1 VVGAW
6 EPLTLKCISQKLFE
20 VNMRRLFI
28 LAGLLVLASMVSA
41 QEGHFIKDAAY
52 RTLVHEQYLKRR
64 DLARGRDKELFG
76 VMERTLTA
84 EQTETLEFLYAFMP
98 LSDLANLDG
107 EYFLGQVNTSLEA
120 RHFFSWGK
128 TIPEDIFR
136 HFVLP
141 YRVNNENPDTARQVF
156 FRELKNRIK
165 GLSMYEAA
173 LEVNHWCHEK
183 VTYRATDERTSAPL
197 ATIKT
202 AFGRC
207 GEESVFTVAA
217 LRSVGIPA
225 RQVYTPRWAH
235 TDDNHAW
242 VEVWADGRWYF
253 MGACEPEP
261 ELNMAWFTGPAKRA
275 MMVNTTVFG
284 QYSGPEE
291 ILMKT
296 SLYTKINQ
304 LPIYAPSTKLLVIV
318 KDTNSSPIQDANV
331 DFCLYNSA
339 EFYPVATKTT
349 DTRGEA
355 SVITG
360 LGDMVVWA
368 SKDGQYALAKISV
381 GNTDTLILTLR
392 EPEYAERE
400 VDLYIIPPVARSV
413 EAVNQAKAE
422 DNNRR
427 LGGEDTI
434 REAYVA
440 TFIDSASAAA
450 FAKDKGFSVSDTWRL
465 LHNSRGNW
473 KENMFYLS
481 LLRVEEAKNGFDLL
495 EAITEKDL
503 HDTPASILLDHLRHT
518 LPKPE
523 ELDQESYMRFVLSP
537 RIGRELITPWR
548 SFIQQSF
555 SKKQMR
561 DFRKNPSKV
570 ADWINGYIK
579 PDQTNYYSV
588 PLSPKGVMQ
597 LGLADTYSKKVLFV
611 AICRSLGIP
620 AKISQANGKPG
631 YLHESRWMEIAF
643 DKEIASA
650 AEKSKV
656 ALYYDGV
663 EGIEKPGYYTRFT
676 LARLENGRF
685 KTLDYENDPSVSSFP
700 CQLTV
705 DAGYYMLVTGNRQ
718 SDGSVLCHLQF
729 FMLPGGSSKDV
740 HLTIRNRQKEPEI
753 LGHLKA
759 DATFSGFPGMDTLKL
774 SSFKNDEGLIVFLIE
789 PDKEPTK
796 HLMEEIQALQEPFSQ
811 WRGALLFVVAKDKIP
826 AGFSLGTYHKLPVD
840 AIIGYDGNAEVA
852 SAVRDALGFSTTNL
866 PVVIVC
872 RKNGEIIMFSEGYH
886 IGTGEQLLKTLRL
899 LE

>member
-1 VVGAW
+1 
-6 EPLTLKCISQKLFE
+6 
-20 VNMRRLFI
+20 MRRSFI
-28 LAGLLVLASMVSA
+28 LAGLLVLASMVGA

-76 VMERTLTA
+76 VMERTLSA

-107 EYFLGQVNTSLEA
+107 EYFWGQVNVSLEA
-120 RHFFSWGK
+120 RRFFSWGK
-128 TIPEDIFR
+128 TVPEDIFR

-141 YRVNNENPDTARQVF
+141 YRINNENPDTARQVF
-156 FRELKNRIK
+156 FRELKTRIK

-183 VTYRATDERTSAPL
+183 VTYVATDERTSAPL
-197 ATIKT
+197 ATVKT

-217 LRSVGIPA
+217 LRSVCIPA

-242 VEVWADGRWYF
+242 VEVWVDGKWYYL
-253 MGACEPEP
+253 GACEPEP
-261 ELNMAWFTGPAKRA
+261 KLNMAWFTGPAKRA

-304 LPIYAPSTKLLVIV
+304 LPIYAHSTKLLVIV

-331 DFCLYNSA
+331 DFCLYNYA

-349 DTRGEA
+349 DIQGKA

-368 SKDGQYALAKISV
+368 NKDGRYAFAKTSV
-381 GNTDTLILTLR
+381 GSTETLVLTLQ
-392 EPEYAERE
+392 EPEYAEKE
-400 VDLYIIPPVARSV
+400 VDLDIIPPVARKV
-413 EAVNQAKAE
+413 EAINQAKVKE
-422 DNNRR
+422 NNRR
-427 LGGEDTI
+427 LREEDSI
-434 REAYVA
+434 REAYIT
-440 TFIDSASAAA
+440 TFIDSAGAEA
-450 FAKDKGFSVSDTWRL
+450 FARAKGFPVADTWKL
-465 LHNSRGNW
+465 PQASRGNW
-473 KENMFYLS
+473 KEITFFLAS
-481 LLRVEEAKNGFDLL
+481 LTAEEVKNGFGLL
-495 EAITEKDL
+495 GAITEKDL
-503 HDTPASILLDHLRHT
+503 RDTPASILLDHLRHAP
-518 LPKPE
+518 LKPNE
-523 ELDQESYMRFVLSP
+523 PDQESYIRFVVSP
-537 RIGRELITPWR
+537 RIGRELITSWR
-548 SFIQQSF
+548 GFIQQSF
-555 SKKQMR
+555 TERQVKEFIKKPT
-561 DFRKNPSKV
+561 KI
-570 ADWINGYIK
+570 AEWINSHIK
-579 PDQTNYYSV
+579 LDETNYYRV

-611 AICRSLGIP
+611 AICRTLGIP
-620 AKISQANGKPG
+620 AKINQANGKPA

-656 ALYYDGV
+656 TLYYDGV
-663 EGIEKPGYYTRFT
+663 EGIEKPLYYTHFT
-676 LARLENGRF
+676 LARLENGVF
-685 KTLDYENDPSVSSFP
+685 KTLDYENDPAVSSFP

-729 FMLPGGSSKDV
+729 FMLPAGRSKDV

-759 DATFSGFPGMDTLKL
+759 DAAFSDFLRRDTLKL
-774 SSFKNDEGLIVFLIE
+774 SSFKRAEGLIVLLIE

-796 HLMEEIQALQEPFSQ
+796 HLMEGIQALQELFSQ
-811 WRGALLFVVAKDKIP
+811 WQGTLLFVVAKDKIP
-826 AGFSLGTYHKLPVD
+826 AGFSPEIYHKLPVG
-840 AIIGYDGNAEVA
+840 AVTGYDSNAEVA
-852 SAVRDALGFSTTNL
+852 WAICDALGFSPTNL
-866 PVVIVC
+866 PVVIAC

-899 LE
+899 LK